1 MMSGCYIYF
10 NSEKNINS
18 IYLNQFQNKILGNST
33 KRVNRKASDIHI
45 ENHNNYLTT
54 QNNQSI
60 KEYTQTPIIHKRSNL
75 FSPYSKQTDKDSSGI
90 IISDLDLN
98 DKKNNLMSGD
108 DKIKRSKTTK
118 LISKSSVRSKINK
131 FKKVTFKKRFV
142 SIIKVESYKAYNAE
156 LLSLRYNIGNDKA
169 SLNCTCTIL

>member
-1 MMSGCYIYF
+1 
-10 NSEKNINS
+10 
-18 IYLNQFQNKILGNST
+18 
-33 KRVNRKASDIHI
+33 
-45 ENHNNYLTT
+45 
-54 QNNQSI
+54 
-60 KEYTQTPIIHKRSNL
+60 
-75 FSPYSKQTDKDSSGI
+75 
-90 IISDLDLN
+90 
-98 DKKNNLMSGD
+98 MSGD